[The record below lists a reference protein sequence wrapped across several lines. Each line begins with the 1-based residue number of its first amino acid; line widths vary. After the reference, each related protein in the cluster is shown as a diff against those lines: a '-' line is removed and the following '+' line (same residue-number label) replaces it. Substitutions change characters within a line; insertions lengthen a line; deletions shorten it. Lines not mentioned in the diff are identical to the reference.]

1 MIIFQNL
8 VHHIAGKSLLR
19 SDARK
24 GIIRLIITAEST
36 VLGCKPQALFTIF
49 KNTGNPV
56 VTEAVRIL
64 YIMAESLYFL
74 GIRIIPDYPEVI
86 SREPDISVLI
96 LQDIADEHAI
106 HRHEYLET
114 IYFGH
119 IRIKFRSRT
128 HPGSIPAIRINGKY
142 IIIEDR
148 IWTSILLVMS
158 AMVCF

>member
-8 VHHIAGKSLLR
+8 VHHIAGKSLFR
-19 SDARK
+19 SDTRK
-24 GIIRLIITAEST
+24 SIIHLIVTAEST
-36 VLGCKPQALFTIF
+36 VLGCKPQALFAIF

-56 VTEAVRIL
+56 VTKTVRIL
-64 YIMAESLYFL
+64 HIMAEPLYFL
-74 GIRIIPDYPEVI
+74 GIRIISGYPKIV
-86 SREPDISVLI
+86 SGKPDISVLI

-106 HRHEYLET
+106 HRHEHLET

-148 IWTSILLVMS
+148 IWASILLVMP

>member
-19 SDARK
+19 SDTRK
-24 GIIRLIITAEST
+24 GIIRLIVTAEST
-36 VLGCKPQALFTIF
+36 ILGCKPQALFTIF

-64 YIMAESLYFL
+64 HIMAEPLYFL
-74 GIRIIPDYPEVI
+74 GIRIISGYPKIV
-86 SREPDISVLI
+86 SGKPDISVLI

-148 IWTSILLVMS
+148 IWASILLVMP